1 MPYKR
6 SLYVAEPAEEA
17 WKTDFEPTMIQVL
30 AGSPPITFE
39 THSAVYSAA
48 HNYVSSS
55 RSKPGVNPCPDLYG
69 QVKLFFAQYTERI
82 GAAAPDDDAIVPA
95 YYDAEWDRF
104 SRGVKVVD
112 RLLEPLNK
120 HFVNRARDTGTKD
133 LLTVRN
139 LAFDGWKKN
148 VFERLLLRLENADSI
163 DKARLEMIRSC
174 FAAEELNNEDLQNM
188 RLGAVPVS

>member
-55 RSKPGVNPCPDLYG
+55 RSKPGVNPCPDLYA

-82 GAAAPDDDAIVPA
+82 GAAAPDDDATNGIV
-95 YYDAEWDRF
+95 F

-120 HFVNRARDTGTKD
+120 NFVNRARDTGPKD
-133 LLTVRN
+133 LLTIRN
-139 LAFDGWKKN
+139 LAFDGWKTN
-148 VFERLLLRLENADSI
+148 VFERLHLRLENADSI
-163 DKARLEMIRSC
+163 DKARFEMIRSC
-174 FAAEELNNEDLQNM
+174 FAAEELNNGDLQNM
-188 RLGAVPVS
+188 RLGAAPVS